1 MERNDNIKNFF
12 REYEELCKKYNVSLA
27 HEDSQGGFLIDIYD
41 EENIEWVKAA
51 SDAVEERKREEEMRL
66 NRFNKYMT
74 WKSELRESI
83 GVNNKVVK
91 NEGNY
96 KIVDENGLFIRYA
109 NTNEREL
116 TDRIERYE
124 RYELFN

>member
-116 TDRIERYE
+116 TDSIE

>member
-1 MERNDNIKNFF
+1 MERNNNIENFF

-124 RYELFN
+124 LFN

>member
-1 MERNDNIKNFF
+1 MERNNNIENFF
-12 REYEELCKKYNVSLA
+12 REYEELCKKYDVSLA
-27 HEDSQGGFLIDIYD
+27 HEDSQGGFLIDVYD
-41 EENIEWVKAA
+41 EENIKWVKAA
-51 SDAVEERKREEEMRL
+51 TDAVEERKREEAMRL
-66 NRFNKYMT
+66 DWFNKYLT
-74 WKSELRESI
+74 WKSKLRESI

-116 TDRIERYE
+116 TDSIERYE